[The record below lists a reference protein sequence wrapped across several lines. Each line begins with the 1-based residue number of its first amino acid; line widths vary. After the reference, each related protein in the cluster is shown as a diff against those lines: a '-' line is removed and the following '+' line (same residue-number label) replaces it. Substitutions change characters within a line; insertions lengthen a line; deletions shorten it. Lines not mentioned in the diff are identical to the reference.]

1 MSALDLLAAFY
12 VQKAHKEKAKERKR
26 ELFHKATTLY
36 TTADKIVMY
45 DQNHLLG
52 RAFFFL
58 LEGENI
64 VQADNQLQ
72 FILNQNSNNVPAILG
87 KCSFLTKSSS
97 SCFLNVLFALRR
109 PCVYRFQQE
118 RLSISPHLLSK
129 SYPHSPKLPGF
140 RSRGSWTLLL
150 EAEPCGKGESRVRA
164 SLAAGA

>member
-87 KCSFLTKSSS
+87 KYLIWNKCFPISNKPYLFL
-97 SCFLNVLFALRR
+97 L
-109 PCVYRFQQE
+109 
-118 RLSISPHLLSK
+118 
-129 SYPHSPKLPGF
+129 F
-140 RSRGSWTLLL
+140 RSL
-150 EAEPCGKGESRVRA
+150 
-164 SLAAGA
+164 